1 MIDIFISDP
10 YIESVQPQML
20 ENAVQFVLAHQGL
33 PSESEMTVL
42 VEDDDRVH
50 ELNLQF
56 LGIDAST
63 DVLSFPSDEIDPET
77 GNRYL
82 GDIIISYPKA
92 LTQSQQAGHAVES
105 ELQLLVVH
113 GCLHLLGYDHAEE
126 GEKRKMWAVQSEIL
140 EELGV
145 VLTRFS
151 DEQ

>member
-10 YIESVQPQML
+10 YIESIQPQLL

-42 VEDDDRVH
+42 VEDDGRVH

-56 LGIDAST
+56 LGIDAPT

-92 LTQSQQAGHAVES
+92 LAQSQQAGHSAEN

-126 GEKRKMWAVQSEIL
+126 GEKRKMWAVQAEIL
-140 EELGV
+140 KDLGV
-145 VLTRFS
+145 VLTRYS
-151 DEQ
+151 DE

>member
-10 YIESVQPQML
+10 YIESVQAQLL

-33 PSESEMTVL
+33 PSECELTVL
-42 VEDDDRVH
+42 VEDDERVH

-56 LGIDAST
+56 LGIDAPT
-63 DVLSFPSDEIDPET
+63 DVLSFPSDEIDPES

-92 LTQSQQAGHAVES
+92 LAQSQQAGHTVES

-126 GEKRKMWAVQSEIL
+126 GEKQKMWAVQAEIL
-140 EELGV
+140 QELGV

-151 DEQ
+151 DE